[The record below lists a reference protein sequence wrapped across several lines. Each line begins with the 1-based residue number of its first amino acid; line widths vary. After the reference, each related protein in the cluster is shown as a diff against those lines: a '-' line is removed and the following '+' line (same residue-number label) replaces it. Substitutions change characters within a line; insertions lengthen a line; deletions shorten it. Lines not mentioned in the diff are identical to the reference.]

1 MTLIV
6 GIKCEAGVVLAA
18 DGAATLGA
26 LGHTTVRQE
35 TKKLEIIEDCIVV
48 GTSGPV
54 GLGQRIRGE
63 IRSLWNNKALLGK
76 EPYQAMAAMRAAF
89 WQHVQPELQAAAV
102 SQQVIGGNVAA
113 QSAICSSLVA
123 LPLGKNPCLFQ
134 FDQQCAPE
142 EATGK
147 LLFVAIGSG
156 QQIADP
162 FLAFV
167 RRIFW
172 PERIPTVEEG
182 VFAALWTLSHAIT
195 TNAGGISL
203 PVQIIV
209 LDGAL
214 KLKAHELQK
223 EELQEHEEAISYAEK
238 CLANFRESFHKKE
251 GDASLSPPKP
261 EKLREPIP
269 KPEK

>member
-6 GIKCEAGVVLAA
+6 GIKCEGGVVLAA

-35 TKKLEIIEDCIVV
+35 TKKLEILEDCIVV

-63 IRSLWNNKALLGK
+63 IRALWNKKSLSGV
-76 EPYQAMAAMRAAF
+76 EPYQAMAIMRAAL

-102 SQQVIGGNVAA
+102 AQQVVGGNVAA
-113 QSAICSSLVA
+113 QSAICSSVVA
-123 LPLGKNPCLFQ
+123 LPIGKTPCLFQ

-147 LLFVAIGSG
+147 LLFVSTGSG

-172 PERIPTVEEG
+172 HDRIPTVEEG
-182 VFAALWTLSHAIT
+182 VFAALWTLNHAIV
-195 TNAGGISL
+195 TNPGGISE
-203 PVQIIV
+203 PVQMIV
-209 LDGAL
+209 LDASP
-214 KLKAHELQK
+214 KCKARELQK
-223 EELQEHEEAISYAEK
+223 EELQEHEEAISYAEE
-238 CLANFRESFHKKE
+238 CLAKFRESFHNKE
-251 GDASLSPPKP
+251 GDASQPPPVP
-261 EKLREPIP
+261 EKLKQPLP
-269 KPEK
+269 APEK